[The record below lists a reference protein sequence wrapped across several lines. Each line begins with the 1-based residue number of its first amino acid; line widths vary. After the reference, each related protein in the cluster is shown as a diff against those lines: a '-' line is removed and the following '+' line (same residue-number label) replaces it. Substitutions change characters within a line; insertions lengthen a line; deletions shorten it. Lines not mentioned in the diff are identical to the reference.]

1 MVCRSRQ
8 GECPKWTC
16 RRRLKR
22 EPNAG
27 LKRQVGRAKAWAWI
41 RSHHPWLI
49 DSMTKTDPTACL
61 SQACFALWGWG
72 LSTVLHVCSY
82 VVRPSL
88 LLVQASSAPPAAPLP
103 WTAPSLPARL
113 LAAQP
118 RRRENTRRPS
128 LSVNPSKTSEPTH
141 KVRCLLKIR
150 QCRFLF
156 LL

>member
-61 SQACFALWGWG
+61 SQACFALWGWVSAQSCMFVAMSCG
-72 LSTVLHVCSY
+72 LPCSWSKPRLPHPPHRYHGRLQACQRDFWQHSLEEGRLQGGHHYLSTLQ
-82 VVRPSL
+82 R
-88 LLVQASSAPPAAPLP
+88 QAS
-103 WTAPSLPARL
+103 RL
-113 LAAQP
+113 IKLD
-118 RRRENTRRPS
+118 
-128 LSVNPSKTSEPTH
+128 V
-141 KVRCLLKIR
+141 C
-150 QCRFLF
+150 
-156 LL
+156 